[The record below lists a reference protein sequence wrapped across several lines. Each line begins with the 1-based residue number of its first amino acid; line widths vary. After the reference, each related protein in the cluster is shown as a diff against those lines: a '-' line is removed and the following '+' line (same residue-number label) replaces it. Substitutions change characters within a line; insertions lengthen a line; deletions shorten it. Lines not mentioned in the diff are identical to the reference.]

1 MLARVCPAL
10 NFYPRPPRGGRPARP
25 RRAGR
30 CAYISIHA
38 LREEGD
44 CLPCK
49 CWTQCSTFLSTP
61 SARRATTLAG
71 AEIHA
76 TRSFLSTPSARR
88 ATRYCPPDNPECSYF
103 YPRPPR
109 GGRLDH
115 IHRALNN
122 MAFLST
128 PSARRATFMPLQ
140 TRRFERYFYPR
151 PPRGGRLWTMT
162 PSLILRRYFYPRPPR
177 GGRPDCPADRD
188 PDICIFLSTPSAR
201 RATFQFLKLRVYYN
215 HFYPRP
221 PRGGRPLSQ
230 QAAPVERSISIHAL
244 REEGDRP
251 SCWVVTMTVNFYP
264 RPPRGG
270 RRPPG
275 SCYNAIGGFLSTP
288 SARRATAG
296 ASPPPPAQNNFYP
309 RPPRGGR
316 LAGASP
322 PPPAQN
328 ISIHALREEG
338 DAQTWA
344 QQSTGYTFL
353 STPSARRATYTS

>member
-177 GGRPDCPADRD
+177 GGRPSVSSIYMNTVR
-188 PDICIFLSTPSAR
+188 FLSTPSAR
-201 RATFQFLKLRVYYN
+201 RATHHTFVSYEPML
-215 HFYPRP
+215 
-221 PRGGRPLSQ
+221 
-230 QAAPVERSISIHAL
+230 ISIHAL
-244 REEGDRP
+244 REEGD
-251 SCWVVTMTVNFYP
+251 
-264 RPPRGG
+264 GG
-270 RRPPG
+270 YIR
-275 SCYNAIGGFLSTP
+275 SL
-288 SARRATAG
+288 
-296 ASPPPPAQNNFYP
+296 
-309 RPPRGGR
+309 
-316 LAGASP
+316 
-322 PPPAQN
+322 
-328 ISIHALREEG
+328 
-338 DAQTWA
+338 
-344 QQSTGYTFL
+344 
-353 STPSARRATYTS
+353 